1 MLKKAVRAFRK
12 ATAPQPATDFWD
24 RFRHLSGFEME
35 GSEREWQQL
44 CLYTEM
50 MHRLA
55 DVPGDI
61 AEFGVGSGV
70 SLLAFVRVNDVLQ
83 KGLDDRARRRI
94 YGFDS
99 FEGLPKLSSFDSPSS
114 GAQGG
119 VQMKEG
125 GYSGAAAYA
134 SLVQY
139 LAAHRNVTLLKG
151 WFSQTLPPFLEKNQH
166 VGFALVHVDC
176 DLYESTRDCLSL
188 VLPRVVPGGIVL
200 FEVYDAGNVTGAS
213 FLAGGLGAKRLAQG
227 LGNADRAF
235 AFDALPRVQLLLL
248 FWDRQED
255 FPARAALLV
264 DRGLL
269 DYLDQEASVFL
280 AEAFASRLLGKTV
293 SVVIP

>member
-1 MLKKAVRAFRK
+1 MLKKAVRALRR
-12 ATAPQPATDFWD
+12 ATGPRLATDFWD

-99 FEGLPKLSSFDSPSS
+99 FEGLPKLSSFDLPSS
-114 GAQGG
+114 GAEGG

-188 VLPRVVPGGIVL
+188 VLSRVVPGGIVL
-200 FEVYDAGNVTGAS
+200 FDEIFHPQFPGETKGFFEVFGAS
-213 FLAGGLGAKRLAQG
+213 SWRHE
-227 LGNADRAF
+227 F
-235 AFDALPRVQLLLL
+235 AMRRSRSMPWKSYLVREGTPS
-248 FWDRQED
+248 
-255 FPARAALLV
+255 PAA
-264 DRGLL
+264 
-269 DYLDQEASVFL
+269 
-280 AEAFASRLLGKTV
+280 
-293 SVVIP
+293 